1 MKRVRVFIS
10 GRVQGVGFRHFTRV
24 NARELEIY
32 GWVKN
37 LPDGRVEAVFQGS
50 EQSVE
55 TMLERCRRGPRSARV
70 SEMTVEEERTD
81 PSMTSFSVRYA

>member
-1 MKRVRVFIS
+1 MERVRVFIS

-50 EQSVE
+50 KKSVE
-55 TMLERCRRGPRSARV
+55 TMLERCRRGPRNARV

>member
-1 MKRVRVFIS
+1 MERVRVFIS

-24 NARELEIY
+24 NARELEVY

-55 TMLERCRRGPRSARV
+55 TMLERCRRGPRGARV
-70 SEMTVEEERTD
+70 TEMTVEEERTD